1 MGEVDEEGAKAEE
14 KKEEVKEESKEEAK
28 EEAKEEVKED
38 KKEEE
43 VKKEEKE
50 EEKQKWF
57 LQKATSDLTER
68 ELSLHFAKFSVP
80 SKAEGFDEV
89 VFDWQKEGKV
99 QEYLKTWLQERKK
112 TIRAEDLTPSPWFQE
127 KLKAFQGTLKEYQDL
142 AWKANKAKAAEPKK
156 KRKKKRRR
164 AKRRR

>member
-14 KKEEVKEESKEEAK
+14 KKEEVKEEAK
-28 EEAKEEVKED
+28 EEEGV
-38 KKEEE
+38 EEE
-43 VKKEEKE
+43 APAEPEKAE
-50 EEKQKWF
+50 LTDEEKQKWF

-99 QEYLKTWLQERKK
+99 QEYLKTWLKERKK

-127 KLKAFQGTLKEYQDL
+127 KLKAF
-142 AWKANKAKAAEPKK
+142 
-156 KRKKKRRR
+156 
-164 AKRRR
+164 

>member
-1 MGEVDEEGAKAEE
+1 MG
-14 KKEEVKEESKEEAK
+14 
-28 EEAKEEVKED
+28 
-38 KKEEE
+38 KEEE
-43 VKKEEKE
+43 EVEEEAPAEPEKAE
-50 EEKQKWF
+50 LTDEEKQKWF

-99 QEYLKTWLQERKK
+99 QEYLKTWLKERKK

-142 AWKANKAKAAEPKK
+142 AWKAYKAKAKEEAEKK
-156 KRKKKRRR
+156 
-164 AKRRR
+164 